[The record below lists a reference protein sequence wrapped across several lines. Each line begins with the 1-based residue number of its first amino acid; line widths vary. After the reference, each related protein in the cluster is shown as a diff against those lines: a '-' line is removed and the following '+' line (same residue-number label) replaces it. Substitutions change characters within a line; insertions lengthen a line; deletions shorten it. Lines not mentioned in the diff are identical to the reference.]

1 MAYNVAYGDYA
12 VTAKTLS
19 PIRKSRFGRVDL
31 SKEREWVLQ
40 HAQEYVGQWIVL
52 GDGRLIGNTANG
64 DELAAIVDKA
74 RAEGI
79 RAPYVEF
86 VSGDTEP
93 IWMGWL

>member
-1 MAYNVAYGDYA
+1 M
-12 VTAKTLS
+12 TAKTLS
-19 PIRKSRFGRVDL
+19 PIRKSRFGTVDL
-31 SKEREWVLQ
+31 SREREWVIQ
-40 HAQEYVGQWIVL
+40 HGQDYVGQWIVL
-52 GDGRLIGNTANG
+52 GGDRLIGHTADC

-86 VSGDTEP
+86 VSGESEP

>member
-1 MAYNVAYGDYA
+1 M
-12 VTAKTLS
+12 TAKTLS
-19 PIRKSRFGRVDL
+19 PIRKSRFGKVDL

-40 HAQEYVGQWIVL
+40 HGQEYVGEWIVL
-52 GDGRLIGNTANG
+52 GDGRLIGHTANG

-74 RAEGI
+74 RAQGI

-86 VSGDTEP
+86 VSGESEP